1 MPLLYRSSINFLS
14 FLETCDDFRRMY
26 AFFSYPRI
34 LRFCLDLLLKLRR
47 REDISSK
54 SMKNKE
60 HKRHHIRSSWSCCFL
75 SQDVKYRRC
84 LTVGKEDDKRKPKNK
99 MWLQIRFKLEKGL
112 WKINNEWKIAV
123 NKLRTFMQTI
133 IYTNTVRGMEPG
145 RKFILFIKYYNNP
158 CFGYFRYF
166 CILFALCGVSA
177 SLNFS

>member
-60 HKRHHIRSSWSCCFL
+60 RKRHHIRSSWSCCFL

-123 NKLRTFMQTI
+123 NKLRNLCKLLFTQTLLEEWSLDGNLFYLLNI
-133 IYTNTVRGMEPG
+133 IIIPVSD
-145 RKFILFIKYYNNP
+145 ILDI
-158 CFGYFRYF
+158 
-166 CILFALCGVSA
+166 SA
-177 SLNFS
+177 FYLHSVAYLHL